1 MHQTSSGKVCVD
13 WTGNPKYPAHLYQ
26 TLGKVYIGVGTGEGR
41 GGSVHQTSSG
51 KVCVDWTGNP
61 KYPAHLYQTLGKVT
75 YGTGE
80 GREGSVHQNIIG
92 KSLRRLD
99 GKS

>member
-26 TLGKVYIGVGTGEGR
+26 TLGKVYIGNGRREGR
-41 GGSVHQTSSG
+41 
-51 KVCVDWTGNP
+51 VD
-61 KYPAHLYQTLGKVT
+61 A
-75 YGTGE
+75 
-80 GREGSVHQNIIG
+80 SNIIG